1 MHSFTSINITLA
13 NTEIILFG
21 LIIFYLLASL
31 LVGKS
36 KEWFLS
42 RVFLISL
49 FVLGVYM
56 VIDSFSNPVVEYGFN
71 GMYVTDPISMF
82 SKGFVCIV
90 FALALLY
97 CEQFLNLIKISQS
110 EFFLLSSFGLLGQFI
125 MMSASHLLTIYL
137 GIELLSLSL
146 ISLVAL
152 NRESS
157 ASIEAAIKFFVLA
170 ALASGFLL
178 YGISM
183 IYGATGTFQLNEI
196 ADQILSDGSSPII
209 VIFGLVFVVC
219 GLAFKLG
226 AVPFHMWVPDIYQGA
241 ALPSTLLIGSTP
253 KVAAVLMTYRILF
266 EGFYPLLEDWQGM
279 FVILALLSIGLGN
292 LVAILQKSFKRLMGY
307 STIGHVGFLVGAIAS
322 MNYELTDNP
331 VLDISVII
339 GLFSYIF
346 IYLLSFLGA
355 LGCVLLL
362 AKEEKISTDLIF
374 DLRFLIKAN
383 PVVAWCMV
391 LFMLSMAGIPPTIGF
406 YTKFVILESMI
417 SADLVWL
424 AVFAVLFSVVGAFY
438 YLRIVKVILF
448 DGMYVDESVKKV
460 RVSFLS
466 LAFLVI
472 NGSIIL
478 ILGIFPDLV
487 FEPIGRLV
495 QFSIYSD

>member
-1 MHSFTSINITLA
+1 MYTFNSLNILLA
-13 NTEIILFG
+13 STEIILFG
-21 LIIFYLLASL
+21 LIILFLLLSL
-31 LVGKS
+31 LVGKT
-36 KEWFLS
+36 KELFLS
-42 RVFLISL
+42 KAFLTSL

-56 VIDSFSNPVVEYGFN
+56 VIDSFSNPTVEYGFN
-71 GMYVTDPISMF
+71 GMYVIDPISLF
-82 SKGFVCIV
+82 AKGFICIV

-97 CEQFLNLIKISQS
+97 CEQFLNLMKIPQS

-125 MMSASHLLTIYL
+125 MISASHLLTIYL

-146 ISLVAL
+146 VSLVAL

-196 ADQILSDGSSPII
+196 ADQILSDGANPII
-209 VIFGLVFVVC
+209 VVFGLVFVVC

-253 KVAAVLMTYRILF
+253 KVAAVLMIYRILF
-266 EGFYPLLEDWQGM
+266 DGFYPLLEDWKGM
-279 FVILALLSIGLGN
+279 FVILAFLSLGLGN

-322 MNYELTDNP
+322 MNYELTENL
-331 VLDISVII
+331 VLEISVIM
-339 GLFSYIF
+339 GLFAYIF

-362 AKEEKISTDLIF
+362 AKEEKISTDLIS
-374 DLRFLIKAN
+374 DLRFMIKAN

-406 YTKFVILESMI
+406 YTKFVILESMV
-417 SADLVWL
+417 AAGLVWL

-448 DGMYVDESVKKV
+448 DGMYINESVKKV
-460 RVSFLS
+460 QLSFMS
-466 LAFLVI
+466 SAFLII

-478 ILGIFPDLV
+478 ILGLFPDIM
-487 FEPIGRLV
+487 FEPVTRLV
-495 QFSIYSD
+495 EFSFYSN

>member
-1 MHSFTSINITLA
+1 MYCICASSF
-13 NTEIILFG
+13 
-21 LIIFYLLASL
+21 
-31 LVGKS
+31 
-36 KEWFLS
+36 
-42 RVFLISL
+42 
-49 FVLGVYM
+49 
-56 VIDSFSNPVVEYGFN
+56 
-71 GMYVTDPISMF
+71 
-82 SKGFVCIV
+82 
-90 FALALLY
+90 Y
-97 CEQFLNLIKISQS
+97 CEQFLNLMKIPQS

-125 MMSASHLLTIYL
+125 MISASHLLTIYL

-196 ADQILSDGSSPII
+196 ADQILSDGANPII
-209 VIFGLVFVVC
+209 VVFGLVFVVC

-266 EGFYPLLEDWQGM
+266 EGFYPLLEDWKGM
-279 FVILALLSIGLGN
+279 FVILALLSLGLGN

-322 MNYELTDNP
+322 MNYELTENP
-331 VLDISVII
+331 VLEISVIM
-339 GLFSYIF
+339 GLFAYIF

-362 AKEEKISTDLIF
+362 AKEERISTDLIS
-374 DLRFLIKAN
+374 DLRFMIKAN

-406 YTKFVILESMI
+406 YTKFAILESMVA
-417 SADLVWL
+417 ADLVWL

-448 DGMYVDESVKKV
+448 DGMYIDESVKKV
-460 RVSFLS
+460 QVSFVS
-466 LAFLVI
+466 SAFLVI

-478 ILGIFPDLV
+478 ILGLFPDLV
-487 FEPIGRLV
+487 FEPISRLV
-495 QFSIYSD
+495 QFSFYSN

>member
-1 MHSFTSINITLA
+1 MYTFNSLNILLA
-13 NTEIILFG
+13 STEIILFG
-21 LIIFYLLASL
+21 LIILFLLLSL
-31 LVGKS
+31 LVGKT
-36 KEWFLS
+36 KELFLS
-42 RVFLISL
+42 KAFLTSL

-56 VIDSFSNPVVEYGFN
+56 VIDSFSNPTVEYGFN
-71 GMYVTDPISMF
+71 GMYVIDPISLF
-82 SKGFVCIV
+82 AKGFICIV

-97 CEQFLNLIKISQS
+97 CEQFLNLMKIPQS

-125 MMSASHLLTIYL
+125 MISASHLLTIYL

-146 ISLVAL
+146 VSLVAL

-196 ADQILSDGSSPII
+196 ADQILSDGANPII
-209 VIFGLVFVVC
+209 VVFGLVFVVC

-266 EGFYPLLEDWQGM
+266 DGFYPLLEDWQGM
-279 FVILALLSIGLGN
+279 FVILALLSLGLGN

-322 MNYELTDNP
+322 MNYGLTENP
-331 VLDISVII
+331 VLESTVIM
-339 GLFSYIF
+339 GLFAYIF
-346 IYLLSFLGA
+346 VYLLSFLGA

-362 AKEEKISTDLIF
+362 AKEEKISTDLIS
-374 DLRFLIKAN
+374 DLRFMIKAN

-406 YTKFVILESMI
+406 YTKFVILESMVA
-417 SADLVWL
+417 ADLVWL

-448 DGMYVDESVKKV
+448 DGMYINESVKKV
-460 RVSFLS
+460 QVGFVSS
-466 LAFLVI
+466 AFLVI

-478 ILGIFPDLV
+478 ILGLFPDIM
-487 FEPIGRLV
+487 FEPVTRLV
-495 QFSIYSD
+495 EFSFYSN

>member
-1 MHSFTSINITLA
+1 MHTFNSLNILLA
-13 NTEIILFG
+13 STEIILFG
-21 LIIFYLLASL
+21 LIILFLLLSL

-36 KEWFLS
+36 KELFLS
-42 RVFLISL
+42 RAFLVSL
-49 FVLGVYM
+49 FVFGFYM
-56 VIDSFSNPVVEYGFN
+56 VIDSFSNPTIEYGFN
-71 GMYVTDPISMF
+71 GMYVIDPISVF
-82 SKGFVCIV
+82 SKGFICIV

-97 CEQFLNLIKISQS
+97 CEQFLNLMKISQS
-110 EFFLLSSFGLLGQFI
+110 EFFLLSSFGLLGQFL
-125 MMSASHLLTIYL
+125 MMSASHLLIIYL
-137 GIELLSLSL
+137 GIELVSLSL
-146 ISLVAL
+146 ISLIAL

-183 IYGATGTFQLNEI
+183 IYGATGTLQLNEI
-196 ADQILSDGSSPII
+196 ADQILSDGANPII
-209 VIFGLVFVVC
+209 VVFGLVFVVC

-253 KVAAVLMTYRILF
+253 KVAAVLMIYRILF
-266 EGFYPLLEDWQGM
+266 DGFYPLLEDWKGM
-279 FVILALLSIGLGN
+279 FIILAFLSLGLGN

-322 MNYELTDNP
+322 MNYGLTENP
-331 VLDISVII
+331 VLESTVIM
-339 GLFSYIF
+339 GLFAYIF
-346 IYLLSFLGA
+346 VYLLSFLGA

-362 AKEEKISTDLIF
+362 AKEEKISSDLIS
-374 DLRFLIKAN
+374 DLRFMVKAN

-406 YTKFVILESMI
+406 YTKFVILESMVA
-417 SADLVWL
+417 ADLVWL

-448 DGMYVDESVKKV
+448 DGMYINESVKKV
-460 RVSFLS
+460 QLSFMS
-466 LAFLVI
+466 SAFLII

-478 ILGIFPDLV
+478 ILGLFPDIM
-487 FEPIGRLV
+487 FEPVTRLV
-495 QFSIYSD
+495 EFSFFSN

>member
-1 MHSFTSINITLA
+1 MHTFNSLNILLA
-13 NTEIILFG
+13 STEIILFG
-21 LIIFYLLASL
+21 LIILFLLLSL

-36 KEWFLS
+36 KELFLS
-42 RVFLISL
+42 RAFLVSL
-49 FVLGVYM
+49 FVFGFYM
-56 VIDSFSNPVVEYGFN
+56 VIDSFSNPTIEYGFN
-71 GMYVTDPISMF
+71 GMYVIDPISVF
-82 SKGFVCIV
+82 SKGFICIV

-97 CEQFLNLIKISQS
+97 CEQFLNLMKISQS
-110 EFFLLSSFGLLGQFI
+110 EFFLLSSFGLLGQFL
-125 MMSASHLLTIYL
+125 MMSASHLLIIYL
-137 GIELLSLSL
+137 GIELVSLSL
-146 ISLVAL
+146 ISLIAL

-183 IYGATGTFQLNEI
+183 IYGATGTLQLNEI
-196 ADQILSDGSSPII
+196 ADQILSDGANPII
-209 VIFGLVFVVC
+209 VVFGLVFVVC

-253 KVAAVLMTYRILF
+253 KVAAVLMIYRILF
-266 EGFYPLLEDWQGM
+266 DGFYPLLEDWKGM
-279 FVILALLSIGLGN
+279 FIILAFLSLGLGN

-322 MNYELTDNP
+322 MNYELTENL
-331 VLDISVII
+331 VLEISVIM
-339 GLFSYIF
+339 GLFAYIF

-362 AKEEKISTDLIF
+362 AKEEKISSDLIS
-374 DLRFLIKAN
+374 DLRFMVKAN

-406 YTKFVILESMI
+406 YTKFVILESMVA
-417 SADLVWL
+417 ADLVWL

-448 DGMYVDESVKKV
+448 DGMYINESVKKV
-460 RVSFLS
+460 QLSFMS
-466 LAFLVI
+466 SAFLII

-478 ILGIFPDLV
+478 ILGLFPDIM
-487 FEPIGRLV
+487 FEPVTRLV
-495 QFSIYSD
+495 EFSFFSN

>member
-1 MHSFTSINITLA
+1 MHTFNSLNILLA
-13 NTEIILFG
+13 STEIILFG
-21 LIIFYLLASL
+21 LIILFLLLSL
-31 LVGKS
+31 LVGKR
-36 KEWFLS
+36 KELFLS
-42 RVFLISL
+42 KAFLTSL

-56 VIDSFSNPVVEYGFN
+56 VIDSFSNPTVEYGFN
-71 GMYVTDPISMF
+71 GMYVIDPISLF
-82 SKGFVCIV
+82 SKGFICIV

-97 CEQFLNLIKISQS
+97 CEQFLNLMKIPQS

-125 MMSASHLLTIYL
+125 MISASHLLTIYL

-196 ADQILSDGSSPII
+196 ADQILSDGANPII
-209 VIFGLVFVVC
+209 VVFGLVFVVC

-322 MNYELTDNP
+322 MNYGLTENP
-331 VLDISVII
+331 VLEITVIM
-339 GLFSYIF
+339 GLFAYIF

-362 AKEEKISTDLIF
+362 AKEERISTDLIF
-374 DLRFLIKAN
+374 DLRFMIKAN

-406 YTKFVILESMI
+406 YTKFAILESMVA
-417 SADLVWL
+417 ADLVWL

-448 DGMYVDESVKKV
+448 DGMYIDEFVKKV
-460 RVSFLS
+460 QVSFVS
-466 LAFLVI
+466 SAFLVI

-478 ILGIFPDLV
+478 ILGLFPDLV
-487 FEPIGRLV
+487 FEPITRLV
-495 QFSIYSD
+495 QFSIYSN

>member
-1 MHSFTSINITLA
+1 MHTFNSLNILLA
-13 NTEIILFG
+13 STEIILFG
-21 LIIFYLLASL
+21 LIILFLLLSL

-36 KEWFLS
+36 KELFLS
-42 RVFLISL
+42 KAFLTSL
-49 FVLGVYM
+49 FVLGFYM
-56 VIDSFSNPVVEYGFN
+56 VIDSFSNPTVEYGFN
-71 GMYVTDPISMF
+71 GMYVIDPISLF
-82 SKGFVCIV
+82 SKGFICIV

-97 CEQFLNLIKISQS
+97 CEQFLNLMKIPQS

-125 MMSASHLLTIYL
+125 MISASHLLTIYL

-196 ADQILSDGSSPII
+196 ADQILSDGANPII
-209 VIFGLVFVVC
+209 VVFGLVFVVC

-322 MNYELTDNP
+322 MNYELTENP
-331 VLDISVII
+331 VLEISVIM
-339 GLFSYIF
+339 GLFAYIF

-362 AKEEKISTDLIF
+362 AKEERISTDLIS
-374 DLRFLIKAN
+374 DLRFMIKAN

-406 YTKFVILESMI
+406 YTKFAILESMVA
-417 SADLVWL
+417 ADLVWL

-448 DGMYVDESVKKV
+448 DGMYIDESVKKV
-460 RVSFLS
+460 QVSFVS
-466 LAFLVI
+466 SAFLVI

-478 ILGIFPDLV
+478 ILGLFPDLV
-487 FEPIGRLV
+487 FEPISRLV
-495 QFSIYSD
+495 QFSIYSN

>member
-1 MHSFTSINITLA
+1 MHTFNSLNILLA
-13 NTEIILFG
+13 STEIILFG
-21 LIIFYLLASL
+21 LIILFLLLSL

-36 KEWFLS
+36 KELFLS
-42 RVFLISL
+42 KAFLASL
-49 FVLGVYM
+49 FVLGFYM
-56 VIDSFSNPVVEYGFN
+56 VIGSFSNPTVEYGFN
-71 GMYVTDPISMF
+71 GMYVIDPISVF
-82 SKGFVCIV
+82 SKGFICIV
-90 FALALLY
+90 FALALFY
-97 CEQFLNLIKISQS
+97 CEQFLKLMKIPQS

-125 MMSASHLLTIYL
+125 MISASHLLTIYL

-152 NRESS
+152 NRESG

-183 IYGATGTFQLNEI
+183 IYGATGTFQLSEI
-196 ADQILSDGSSPII
+196 ADQILSDGANPVI
-209 VIFGLVFVVC
+209 VVFGLVFVVC

-266 EGFYPLLEDWQGM
+266 EGFYPLLEDWKGM
-279 FVILALLSIGLGN
+279 FVILALLSLGLGN

-322 MNYELTDNP
+322 MNYELAENP
-331 VLDISVII
+331 VLEISVIK
-339 GLFSYIF
+339 GLFAYIF

-362 AKEEKISTDLIF
+362 AKEERISTDLIS
-374 DLRFLIKAN
+374 DLRFMIKVN

-406 YTKFVILESMI
+406 YTKFAILESMVA
-417 SADLVWL
+417 ADLVWL
-424 AVFAVLFSVVGAFY
+424 AVCAVLFSVVGAFY

-448 DGMYVDESVKKV
+448 DGMYIDEFVKKV
-460 RVSFLS
+460 QVSFVS
-466 LAFLVI
+466 SVFLVI

-478 ILGIFPDLV
+478 ILGLFPDLV
-487 FEPIGRLV
+487 FEPISRLV
-495 QFSIYSD
+495 QFSFYSN

>member
-1 MHSFTSINITLA
+1 
-13 NTEIILFG
+13 
-21 LIIFYLLASL
+21 
-31 LVGKS
+31 
-36 KEWFLS
+36 
-42 RVFLISL
+42 
-49 FVLGVYM
+49 M
-56 VIDSFSNPVVEYGFN
+56 VIGSFSNPTVEYGFN
-71 GMYVTDPISMF
+71 GMYVIDPISLF
-82 SKGFVCIV
+82 SKGFICIV
-90 FALALLY
+90 FALALFY
-97 CEQFLNLIKISQS
+97 CQQFLNLMKIPQS

-125 MMSASHLLTIYL
+125 MISASHLLTIYL

-196 ADQILSDGSSPII
+196 ADQILSDGANPII
-209 VIFGLVFVVC
+209 VVFGLVFVVC

-266 EGFYPLLEDWQGM
+266 EGFYPLLEDWKGM
-279 FVILALLSIGLGN
+279 FVILALLSLGLGN

-322 MNYELTDNP
+322 MNYDLAENP
-331 VLDISVII
+331 VLEISVIK
-339 GLFSYIF
+339 GLFAYIF

-362 AKEEKISTDLIF
+362 AKEERISTDLIS
-374 DLRFLIKAN
+374 DLRFMIKVN

-406 YTKFVILESMI
+406 YTKFAILESMVA
-417 SADLVWL
+417 ADLVWL

-448 DGMYVDESVKKV
+448 DGMYIDEFVKKV
-460 RVSFLS
+460 QVSFVS
-466 LAFLVI
+466 SAFLVI

-478 ILGIFPDLV
+478 ILGLFPDLV
-487 FEPIGRLV
+487 FEPISRLV
-495 QFSIYSD
+495 QFSFYSN

>member
-1 MHSFTSINITLA
+1 MYTFNSLNILLA
-13 NTEIILFG
+13 STEIILFG
-21 LIIFYLLASL
+21 LIILFLLLSL
-31 LVGKS
+31 LVGKT
-36 KEWFLS
+36 KELFLS
-42 RVFLISL
+42 KAFLTSL

-56 VIDSFSNPVVEYGFN
+56 VIDSFSNPTVEYGFN
-71 GMYVTDPISMF
+71 GMYVIDPISLF
-82 SKGFVCIV
+82 AKGFICIV

-97 CEQFLNLIKISQS
+97 CDQFLNLMKIPQS

-125 MMSASHLLTIYL
+125 MISASHLLTIYL

-196 ADQILSDGSSPII
+196 ADQILSDGANPII
-209 VIFGLVFVVC
+209 VVFGLVFVVC

-266 EGFYPLLEDWQGM
+266 DGFYPLLEDWQGM
-279 FVILALLSIGLGN
+279 FVILALLSLGLGN

-322 MNYELTDNP
+322 MNYGLTENP
-331 VLDISVII
+331 VLESTVIM
-339 GLFSYIF
+339 GLFAYIF
-346 IYLLSFLGA
+346 VYLLSFLGA

-362 AKEEKISTDLIF
+362 AKEEKISTDLIS
-374 DLRFLIKAN
+374 DLRFMIKAN

-406 YTKFVILESMI
+406 YTKFVILESMVA
-417 SADLVWL
+417 ADLVWL

-448 DGMYVDESVKKV
+448 DGMYINESVKKV
-460 RVSFLS
+460 QLSFMS
-466 LAFLVI
+466 SAFLII

-478 ILGIFPDLV
+478 ILGLFPDIM
-487 FEPIGRLV
+487 FEPVTRLV
-495 QFSIYSD
+495 EFSFYSN

>member
-1 MHSFTSINITLA
+1 MHTFDSLNISLA
-13 NTEIILFG
+13 SAEIILLG
-21 LIIFYLLASL
+21 LIIVYLLVSL
-31 LVGKS
+31 FIEKW
-36 KEWFLS
+36 KELFLS
-42 RVFLISL
+42 RAFLVSL
-49 FVLGVYM
+49 FVLGFYM
-56 VIDSFSNPVVEYGFN
+56 VIESFSNPTVQYGFN
-71 GMYVTDPISMF
+71 GMYLIDPISMF
-82 SKGFVCIV
+82 SKGFICIV

-97 CEQFLNLIKISQS
+97 CEQFLNLMKISQS

-125 MMSASHLLTIYL
+125 MMSASHLLIIYL

-196 ADQILSDGSSPII
+196 ADQILSDGANPII
-209 VIFGLVFVVC
+209 LVFGLVFVVC

-253 KVAAVLMTYRILF
+253 KVAAVLMIYRILF
-266 EGFYPLLEDWQGM
+266 EGFYPLFDDWKGM

-322 MNYELTDNP
+322 MNYELTENLP
-331 VLDISVII
+331 IEVSGIM
-339 GLFSYIF
+339 GLFAYIF

-362 AKEEKISTDLIF
+362 AKEEKISTDLIS
-374 DLRFLIKAN
+374 DLRFMIRAN

-406 YTKFVILESMI
+406 YTKFAILESMVA
-417 SADLVWL
+417 ADLVWL

-448 DGMYVDESVKKV
+448 DGMYIDESVKKV
-460 RVSFLS
+460 QVSFVS
-466 LAFLVI
+466 SAFLVI
-472 NGSIIL
+472 NGSVVL
-478 ILGIFPDLV
+478 ILGLFPDLV
-487 FEPIGRLV
+487 FEPISRLV
-495 QFSIYSD
+495 QISFYSN

>member
-1 MHSFTSINITLA
+1 MYTFNSLNILLA
-13 NTEIILFG
+13 STEIILFG
-21 LIIFYLLASL
+21 LIILFLLLSL
-31 LVGKS
+31 LVGKT
-36 KEWFLS
+36 KELFLS
-42 RVFLISL
+42 KAFLTSL

-56 VIDSFSNPVVEYGFN
+56 VIDSFSNPTVEYGFN
-71 GMYVTDPISMF
+71 GMYVIDPISLF
-82 SKGFVCIV
+82 AKGFICIV

-97 CEQFLNLIKISQS
+97 CDQFLNLMKIPQS

-125 MMSASHLLTIYL
+125 MISASHLLTIYL

-196 ADQILSDGSSPII
+196 ADQILSDGANPII
-209 VIFGLVFVVC
+209 VVFGLVFVVC

-266 EGFYPLLEDWQGM
+266 DGFYPLLEDWKGM
-279 FVILALLSIGLGN
+279 FIILAFLSLGLGN

-322 MNYELTDNP
+322 MNYELTENL
-331 VLDISVII
+331 VLEISVIM
-339 GLFSYIF
+339 GLFAYIF

-362 AKEEKISTDLIF
+362 AKEEKISSDLIS
-374 DLRFLIKAN
+374 DLRFMVKAN

-406 YTKFVILESMI
+406 YTKFVILESMVA
-417 SADLVWL
+417 ADLVWL

-448 DGMYVDESVKKV
+448 DGMYINESVKKV
-460 RVSFLS
+460 QVGFVSS
-466 LAFLVI
+466 AFLVI

-478 ILGIFPDLV
+478 ILGLFPDIM
-487 FEPIGRLV
+487 FEPVTRLV
-495 QFSIYSD
+495 EFSFYSN

>member
-1 MHSFTSINITLA
+1 
-13 NTEIILFG
+13 
-21 LIIFYLLASL
+21 
-31 LVGKS
+31 
-36 KEWFLS
+36 
-42 RVFLISL
+42 
-49 FVLGVYM
+49 M
-56 VIDSFSNPVVEYGFN
+56 VIGSFSNPTVEYGFN
-71 GMYVTDPISMF
+71 GMYVIDPISLF
-82 SKGFVCIV
+82 SKGFICIV
-90 FALALLY
+90 FALALFY
-97 CEQFLNLIKISQS
+97 CEQFLNLMKIPQS

-125 MMSASHLLTIYL
+125 MISASHLLTIYL

-196 ADQILSDGSSPII
+196 ADQILSDGANPII
-209 VIFGLVFVVC
+209 VVFGLVFVVC

-266 EGFYPLLEDWQGM
+266 EGFYPLLEDWKGM
-279 FVILALLSIGLGN
+279 FVILALLSLGLGN

-322 MNYELTDNP
+322 MNYELAENP
-331 VLDISVII
+331 VLEISVIK
-339 GLFSYIF
+339 GLFAYIF

-362 AKEEKISTDLIF
+362 AKEERISTDLIS
-374 DLRFLIKAN
+374 DLRFMIKVN

-406 YTKFVILESMI
+406 YTKFAILESMVA
-417 SADLVWL
+417 ADLVWL

-448 DGMYVDESVKKV
+448 DGMYIDEFVKKV
-460 RVSFLS
+460 QVSFVS
-466 LAFLVI
+466 SAFLVI

-478 ILGIFPDLV
+478 ILGLFPDLV
-487 FEPIGRLV
+487 FEPISRLV
-495 QFSIYSD
+495 QFSFYSN

>member
-1 MHSFTSINITLA
+1 MHTFNSLNILLA
-13 NTEIILFG
+13 STEIILFG
-21 LIIFYLLASL
+21 LIILFLLLSL
-31 LVGKS
+31 LVGKR
-36 KEWFLS
+36 KELFLS
-42 RVFLISL
+42 KAFLTSL
-49 FVLGVYM
+49 FVLGFYM
-56 VIDSFSNPVVEYGFN
+56 VIDSFSNPTVEYGFN
-71 GMYVTDPISMF
+71 GMYVIDPISLF
-82 SKGFVCIV
+82 SKGFICIV

-97 CEQFLNLIKISQS
+97 CEQFLNLMKIPQS

-125 MMSASHLLTIYL
+125 MISASHLLTIYL

-196 ADQILSDGSSPII
+196 ADQILSDGANPII
-209 VIFGLVFVVC
+209 VVFGLVFVVC

-322 MNYELTDNP
+322 MNYGLTENP
-331 VLDISVII
+331 VLEISVIM
-339 GLFSYIF
+339 GLFAYIF

-362 AKEEKISTDLIF
+362 AKEERISTDLIF
-374 DLRFLIKAN
+374 DLRFMIKAN

-406 YTKFVILESMI
+406 YTKFAILESMVA
-417 SADLVWL
+417 ADLLWL

-448 DGMYVDESVKKV
+448 DGMYIDESVKKV
-460 RVSFLS
+460 QVSFLS
-466 LAFLVI
+466 SAFLVI

-478 ILGIFPDLV
+478 ILGLFPDLV
-487 FEPIGRLV
+487 FEPITRLV
-495 QFSIYSD
+495 QFSIYSN

>member
-1 MHSFTSINITLA
+1 MHTFNSLNILLA
-13 NTEIILFG
+13 STEIILFG
-21 LIIFYLLASL
+21 LIILFLLLSL

-36 KEWFLS
+36 KELFLS
-42 RVFLISL
+42 RAFLTSL

-56 VIDSFSNPVVEYGFN
+56 VIDSFSNPTVEYGFN
-71 GMYVTDPISMF
+71 GMYVIDPISLF
-82 SKGFVCIV
+82 SKGFICIV

-97 CEQFLNLIKISQS
+97 CEQFLNLMKIPQS

-125 MMSASHLLTIYL
+125 MISASHLLTIYL

-196 ADQILSDGSSPII
+196 ADQILSDGANPII
-209 VIFGLVFVVC
+209 VVFGLVFVVC

-322 MNYELTDNP
+322 MNYELTENP
-331 VLDISVII
+331 VLEISVIM
-339 GLFSYIF
+339 GLFAYIF

-362 AKEEKISTDLIF
+362 AKEERISTDLIS
-374 DLRFLIKAN
+374 DLRFMIKAN

-406 YTKFVILESMI
+406 YTKFAILESMVA
-417 SADLVWL
+417 ADLVWL

-448 DGMYVDESVKKV
+448 DGMYIDESVKKV
-460 RVSFLS
+460 QVSFVS
-466 LAFLVI
+466 SAFLVI

-478 ILGIFPDLV
+478 ILGLFPDLV
-487 FEPIGRLV
+487 FEPITRLV
-495 QFSIYSD
+495 QFSIYSN

>member
-13 NTEIILFG
+13 STEIILFG
-21 LIIFYLLASL
+21 LIIFYLLVSL

-36 KEWFLS
+36 KELFLS

-49 FVLGVYM
+49 FVLGFYM

-71 GMYVTDPISMF
+71 GMYVTDPISLF

-97 CEQFLNLIKISQS
+97 CEQFLNLIKIPQS

-196 ADQILSDGSSPII
+196 ADQILADGSNPII
-209 VIFGLVFVVC
+209 VVFGLVFVVC

-322 MNYELTDNP
+322 MDYELTDNP
-331 VLDISVII
+331 VLQISVIM
-339 GLFSYIF
+339 GLFSYVF

-362 AKEEKISTDLIF
+362 AKEEKMSTDLVF
-374 DLRFLIKAN
+374 DLRFMIKAN

-460 RVSFLS
+460 RVGFLS
-466 LAFLVI
+466 SAFLVI

-478 ILGIFPDLV
+478 ILGLFPDLV
-487 FEPIGRLV
+487 FEPITRLV